1 VLRREVGVRRSLLA
15 FLPIILFFPAKAQSQ
30 RGAITVPRNLVQLT
44 SRAATIVRGRVVYAR
59 VEPHPQYH
67 NLTSVLVVM
76 SVGNVL
82 KGPARQTLTFR
93 QFIWDPRDR
102 ADASGYRR
110 GEELLLFLNP
120 ETDAGFTSP
129 VGLTQGRFRVLRGAT
144 GEPMVVN
151 GVKNRGL
158 LQGAQI
164 LSSARRLS
172 RRAQEA
178 LARPPE
184 QAGPMHLSVMEEM
197 VHALSATQGD
207 GR

>member
-1 VLRREVGVRRSLLA
+1 MLRLAVGVRRSLPIL
-15 FLPIILFFPAKAQSQ
+15 FLITLFFPTKAQSQ

-44 SRAATIVRGRVVYAR
+44 TRAATIVRGRVIYAR

-67 NLTSVLVVM
+67 NLHTVVVVM
-76 SVGNVL
+76 SVGDVL
-82 KGPARQTLTFR
+82 KGPARRTLTFR

-102 ADASGYRR
+102 VDAAGYRR

-129 VGLTQGRFRVLRGAT
+129 VGLTQGRFRVLRGAA
-144 GEPMVVN
+144 GEPMVAN
-151 GVKNRGL
+151 GVNNHGL
-158 LQGAQI
+158 LQGAQF

-184 QAGPMHLSVMEEM
+184 QAGPIHLSVMEEM
-197 VHALSATQGD
+197 VLALSATQEGAP
-207 GR
+207 